1 MRMYLETEP
10 EHVEAET
17 LKTAESA
24 GTFWSKN
31 KHLVPL
37 TVLALKYLSVPATSV
52 PSERMFSK
60 SGYVL
65 SSRRSRLQADAVDH
79 ICFLNQNY
87 DLCD

>member
-1 MRMYLETEP
+1 MLKLKLKKRLKVLALLEQE
-10 EHVEAET
+10 
-17 LKTAESA
+17 
-24 GTFWSKN
+24 

-37 TVLALKYLSVPATSV
+37 NVLALKYLSVPATSV

-65 SSRRSRLQADAVDH
+65 SPRRSRLQADAVDH

-87 DLCD
+87 DLCG